1 MNRDIPPLSPQS
13 VGMYP
18 HVPSVI
24 KLPWMYSFHKVGGDV
39 PPAPSSYG
47 YHRCTLSTKSVGMYP
62 MHLLHT
68 VTTDVLSPQSVGMY
82 PMHLLHTV
90 TTDVL
95 SPQSQWGC
103 IPCTFCIQLPWM
115 YSFHKVG
122 GDVPHAPFA
131 YSCHGCTL
139 SIKSVGMYST
149 HLLHS
154 HHGCTLSTKPVGDVT
169 HAPSVYCYHGCTLV
183 CP

>member
-1 MNRDIPPLSPQS
+1 
-13 VGMYP
+13 
-18 HVPSVI
+18 
-24 KLPWMYSFHKVGGDV
+24 
-39 PPAPSSYG
+39 
-47 YHRCTLSTKSVGMYP
+47 
-62 MHLLHT
+62 
-68 VTTDVLSPQSVGMY
+68 MY

-103 IPCTFCIQLPWM
+103 IPCTFCIQLPWL

-139 SIKSVGMYST
+139 STVSGDV
-149 HLLHS
+149 LHSPSAYS
-154 HHGCTLSTKPVGDVT
+154 HHGCTFHKACGGCNPCTFCIQLSWVYSSLSLKSTGMYVSHSHHEVGRDVPPPSPKGQRGCISLFSQTLYKPNIDV
-169 HAPSVYCYHGCTLV
+169 L
-183 CP
+183 